1 MKKKL
6 LCLNVELL
14 NAYNNAKPTYPFM
27 LPSPKLCSAFVTVDL
42 IDTINKAL
50 SLIDEN
56 DLNEV
61 SFRSDDVN
69 WFSSLSE
76 RIYQEIRSNL
86 HVTKDCIYFSGAFAP
101 DKTPVFVSTR
111 LPLSSITPDEKRAA
125 KQLNLAFLATDTAK
139 ALISEIENLDRE
151 MQLAWERLDSLE
163 GLTSAIDGVK
173 AASFTTP
180 SAKTDELALEVS
192 IEIKQLEKEAESLE
206 QLIERKCE
214 LLCSRVL
221 SISVGDRI
229 ITQTKL
235 NNKNQEIQLES
246 VRYYNGT
253 LYLTG
258 PKVLKNGSLGKR
270 SESAYVTLVPDD
282 EHK

>member
-14 NAYNNAKPTYPFM
+14 NAYNNAKSMYPFM
-27 LPSPKLCSAFVTVDL
+27 LPSPKLCSAFVTADL
-42 IDTINKAL
+42 INAIDKAQ
-50 SLIDEN
+50 SLINEH

-61 SFRSDDVN
+61 SFHSNDVN

-76 RIYQEIRSNL
+76 RIYQGIHSNL
-86 HVTKDCIYFSGAFAP
+86 HVTKDCIYYSGAFAP
-101 DKTPVFVSTR
+101 EKTPVFVSTR
-111 LPLSSITPDEKRAA
+111 LPLLSITPDEKRAV
-125 KQLNLAFLATDTAK
+125 KELNLAFLATDTAK
-139 ALISEIENLDRE
+139 ALISEIENIDRE

-163 GLTSAIDGVK
+163 ELCSAIDGIK
-173 AASFTTP
+173 AASFTAP
-180 SAKTDELALEVS
+180 SEKTDELALQVN
-192 IEIKQLEKEAESLE
+192 IEITQLEKETEKLE
-206 QLIERKCE
+206 QLIEKKCE

-246 VRYYNGT
+246 IRYYNGT

>member
-1 MKKKL
+1 MKKRL

-14 NAYNNAKPTYPFM
+14 NAYNNTKPVYPFM
-27 LPSPKLCSAFVTVDL
+27 LTSPKLCSAFVTAGLVD
-42 IDTINKAL
+42 TVNKAL
-50 SLIDEN
+50 SLINEH

-61 SFRSDDVN
+61 SFRFDDVN

-76 RIYQEIRSNL
+76 PIYQEIRSNL
-86 HVTKDCIYFSGAFAP
+86 HVTKDCIYYSGAFDP

-125 KQLNLAFLATDTAK
+125 KQLNLAFLATDAAK
-139 ALISEIENLDRE
+139 TLISEIENLERE

-180 SAKTDELALEVS
+180 SEKTDALALEVS

-214 LLCSRVL
+214 LLCSRAL

-270 SESAYVTLVPDD
+270 SESSYVTLMPDD

>member
-1 MKKKL
+1 M
-6 LCLNVELL
+6 
-14 NAYNNAKPTYPFM
+14 P
-27 LPSPKLCSAFVTVDL
+27 PSPKLCSAFVTADL
-42 IDTINKAL
+42 INAIDKAQ
-50 SLIDEN
+50 SLISEHG
-56 DLNEV
+56 LNEV
-61 SFRSDDVN
+61 SFRSNDVN

-86 HVTKDCIYFSGAFAP
+86 HVTKDCIYYSGAFAP
-101 DKTPVFVSTR
+101 EKVPVFVSTR
-111 LPLSSITPDEKRAA
+111 LPLSSINPDEKRAA
-125 KQLNLAFLATDTAK
+125 KELNLAFLATDTAK

-163 GLTSAIDGVK
+163 GLGSAIDGIK
-173 AASFTTP
+173 AASFTAP
-180 SAKTDELALEVS
+180 SEKTDELALQVG
-192 IEIKQLEKEAESLE
+192 IEITQLEKETEKLE
-206 QLIERKCE
+206 QLIDKKCE

-221 SISVGDRI
+221 GISVGDLI
-229 ITQTKL
+229 ITQTKF
-235 NNKNQEIQLES
+235 NNKNQQIQMES
-246 VRYYNGT
+246 VRYHSGT